1 LRNAAA
7 ILARPKVP
15 PRRPARAPR
24 YCVVDAR
31 GAREPL
37 QSTLRGPR
45 AFATHGTVVASLAYD
60 RLATTGIASAI
71 AVAALRTRNRTM
83 NSPYA
88 SSASHGSTSAKLSLA
103 WTNVKG
109 LVQNHALLAVLE
121 LQRAGISLV
130 KMVAAG
136 IIISILV
143 VSAWMAL
150 VAAAVVWAV
159 GAGANWGIAI
169 LIAALVNIGIA
180 VGLAFW
186 AKSQVP
192 DLLFAAT
199 LRQLRKDM
207 PKAENEHAPNRS
219 VA

>member
-1 LRNAAA
+1 
-7 ILARPKVP
+7 
-15 PRRPARAPR
+15 
-24 YCVVDAR
+24 
-31 GAREPL
+31 
-37 QSTLRGPR
+37 
-45 AFATHGTVVASLAYD
+45 
-60 RLATTGIASAI
+60 
-71 AVAALRTRNRTM
+71 
-83 NSPYA
+83 
-88 SSASHGSTSAKLSLA
+88 
-103 WTNVKG
+103 
-109 LVQNHALLAVLE
+109 
-121 LQRAGISLV
+121 
-130 KMVAAG
+130 
-136 IIISILV
+136 
-143 VSAWMAL
+143 MAL

-159 GAGANWGIAI
+159 GAGANWGLAI

>member
-1 LRNAAA
+1 
-7 ILARPKVP
+7 
-15 PRRPARAPR
+15 
-24 YCVVDAR
+24 
-31 GAREPL
+31 
-37 QSTLRGPR
+37 
-45 AFATHGTVVASLAYD
+45 
-60 RLATTGIASAI
+60 
-71 AVAALRTRNRTM
+71 M

-88 SSASHGSTSAKLSLA
+88 SSASHASTSSKLSLA
-103 WTNVKG
+103 WTNMKG

-159 GAGANWGIAI
+159 GAGANWGLAI
-169 LIAALVNIGIA
+169 LIAALANIGIA
-180 VGLAFW
+180 VALAFW
-186 AKSQVP
+186 AKSQIP

-199 LRQLRKDM
+199 LRQLRKDV
-207 PKAENEHAPNRS
+207 PQSENEHAPNRS